1 MRLLIMGPPGA
12 GKGTQAVALARRVDG
27 PHISTGDIFR
37 DNIGRRT
44 ELGTLAEKY
53 IAAGE
58 YVPDGV
64 TDAMVRDRL
73 AEPDATSA
81 FVLDGYPRTEQQ
93 VATLD
98 DLLDARG
105 ASVDAVI
112 ELVVPDEQ
120 LVARIHRRS
129 AESGRLDDTDEVVR
143 RRLAVYAEQT
153 APLLRTYADRG
164 LLHRLDG
171 TGDLDEVRQSIN
183 LALGV

>member
-12 GKGTQAVALARRVDG
+12 GKGTQAVALAERVCG

-37 DNIGRRT
+37 HNIRRRT
-44 ELGTLAEKY
+44 ELGALAEKF

-58 YVPDGV
+58 YVPDAV

-73 AEPDATSA
+73 AEPDAASA
-81 FVLDGYPRTEQQ
+81 FVLDGYPRTAQQ

-105 ASVDAVI
+105 AFVDGVI

-120 LVARIHRRS
+120 LVARIRRRS
-129 AESGRLDDTDEVVR
+129 ADGGRLDDTEEVVR
-143 RRLAVYAEQT
+143 HRLAVYSAQT
-153 APLLRTYADRG
+153 APLLRAYGERG
-164 LLHRLDG
+164 LLYRLDG
-171 TGDLDEVRQSIN
+171 TGDLEAVRQRIN
-183 LALGV
+183 FALGV